1 MKVTAII
8 NDDLVNKVVTL
19 SKGKNITEGLIIAL
33 EDYVYRKKIEE
44 LIDKLDNDPIEF
56 KEGFS
61 ADSVRELNRRKR
73 V

>member
-8 NDDLVNKVVTL
+8 NDELVQTVVRL
-19 SKGKNITEGLIIAL
+19 SHGKNITEGLIIAL

-44 LIDKLDNDPIEF
+44 LINDVDNKPLQF
-56 KEGFS
+56 RHS
-61 ADSVRELNRRKR
+61 AHEIREVNRRKS

>member
-8 NDDLVNKVVTL
+8 NDDLVNKVVSL

-61 ADSVRELNRRKR
+61 ADSARELNRRKR